1 MQLLK
6 KKMQKTTTT
15 KIIILI
21 FLCLNISSIFSQ
33 EMFTAAGPIR
43 TTETKDSL
51 SSSDEATLCGDG
63 TLTYLFTDQ
72 ATCTP
77 TYSTRM

>member
-1 MQLLK
+1 
-6 KKMQKTTTT
+6 MQKTTS

-51 SSSDEATLCGDG
+51 SSSDEATVCGEG
-63 TLTYLFTDQ
+63 TLSYYFTYGPV
-72 ATCTP
+72 CKP
-77 TYSTRM
+77 TSDTQM